1 MVMGDARLLAWAIPA
16 VLILASLAGSAA
28 SHKTDAELYH
38 SLGLPYGAPVSDVKR
53 TYKAL
58 ALK

>member
-1 MVMGDARLLAWAIPA
+1 MLARNVRLLAWAIPA
-16 VLILASLAGSAA
+16 VLILSGLTGSAA
-28 SHKTDAELYH
+28 SDKTDAELYH
-38 SLGLPYGAPVSDVKR
+38 SLGLPFGAPVSDVKR